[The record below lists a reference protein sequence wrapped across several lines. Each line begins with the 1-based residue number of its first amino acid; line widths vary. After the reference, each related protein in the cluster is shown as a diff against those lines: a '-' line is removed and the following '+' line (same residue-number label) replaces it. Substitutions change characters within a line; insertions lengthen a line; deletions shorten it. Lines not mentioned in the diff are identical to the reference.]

1 MIAAS
6 QHKMSP
12 LTFNQSSAAL
22 VDPTQRFRFL
32 KCVAIAKL
40 FDSMQ
45 QRFSLFLNG
54 LVCFEPESENV
65 KTPHNL
71 FSWSSK
77 DFIKRRQKSN
87 MFWFNVFTTE
97 LSRACLEIR
106 KLQVDMSEV
115 MKLTKLVYDDYR
127 GLEVNL
133 AESLKA
139 ANDFLRFTDKLENE
153 LEDSLEA
160 EYQLSAAYFAKA
172 LPTEEQEECNER
184 ISELEYVLFEA
195 DVHLPIKLRYQLRY
209 YNHNVEQFED
219 KQLIE
224 QNAIKKQIE
233 QIEKQMRTES
243 YCSQCT
249 VDALYAETNK
259 FRSRIEEMGVRF
271 AKEHDDLENQIAYK
285 RTNMDKM
292 RTQRSYL
299 EEQIHRFKEEIAHL
313 RLMEIKEAEQLQRA
327 REEREME
334 NEAKLLGKKKK
345 DQRKQIKK
353 KK

>member
-1 MIAAS
+1 MTI
-6 QHKMSP
+6 
-12 LTFNQSSAAL
+12 TE
-22 VDPTQRFRFL
+22 
-32 KCVAIAKL
+32 
-40 FDSMQ
+40 DS
-45 QRFSLFLNG
+45 R
-54 LVCFEPESENV
+54 
-65 KTPHNL
+65 
-71 FSWSSK
+71 
-77 DFIKRRQKSN
+77 
-87 MFWFNVFTTE
+87 
-97 LSRACLEIR
+97 
-106 KLQVDMSEV
+106 
-115 MKLTKLVYDDYR
+115 
-127 GLEVNL
+127 
-133 AESLKA
+133 A